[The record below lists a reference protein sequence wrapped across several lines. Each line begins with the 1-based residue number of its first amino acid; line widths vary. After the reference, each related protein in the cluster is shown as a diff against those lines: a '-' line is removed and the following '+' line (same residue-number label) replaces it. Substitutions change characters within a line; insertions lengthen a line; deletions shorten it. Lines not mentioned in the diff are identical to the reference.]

1 MIPTPNFREEL
12 KVIAGGTEDIIK
24 EILRVYRKYLPQ
36 LKEFSK
42 NFQVPCKC
50 PVKVAE
56 KIWWFLKQN
65 LCYQKDPKGVQYI
78 KSPARALHDGFG
90 DCKTFSIV
98 AMSILH
104 HLGIKAFFR
113 FTTYN
118 PDRNYHHVY
127 VVIPHGN
134 DENDEIKLDA
144 TWHSFNSEKLP
155 YIKKLDVMPDIY
167 EVSGIEGAGMG
178 EIAEIANASE
188 SVKAEI
194 RKELENMKAFLDKYS
209 QNEKEKQLLNDVI
222 TAFDTAFFEGAI
234 LKAIE
239 NSEMDV
245 FYTTILRVFRGVE
258 KAQRGVEIGALP
270 VAAGVAVGR
279 GVVNFVRRGGLKKVG
294 NVAKNVFRR
303 KSKNLSLPKGAKQRS
318 GLLGRLIDKAKSKI
332 KQVQQGEQQPE
343 QDTTQE
349 QAPNTQEQTPNT
361 NLNLQTQNLRA
372 SSPEAQDP
380 TNQAQGQ
387 GQTLGLN
394 QQQTGTPPMLWVALA
409 AGVFLLMKK

>member
-65 LCYQKDPKGVQYI
+65 LRYQKDPKGVQYI

-270 VAAGVAVGR
+270 LAAGVAVGR

-303 KSKNLSLPKGAKQRS
+303 KSKNLSLPKGAKQRR

-372 SSPEAQDP
+372 SSPETQDP

-387 GQTLGLN
+387 GQTLELN
-394 QQQTGTPPMLWVALA
+394 QQQTGTPPMLWVAFV